1 MKLKDIALRN
11 IRRRKAKAG
20 FVLAGLLIAV
30 STAVAL
36 LGIIEAMNRDIQQK
50 LEEYGAN
57 ILVLPRTENLSLT
70 YGGLSLGGVSFEM
83 QEIRQADLGRVKSIK
98 NAANVAAMGPMV
110 LGAIEVN
117 TRKVLLAGVDF
128 QAVKI
133 LKPWWKI
140 EGAVPSDYDVLLGAE
155 AARILSLQT
164 GDHVKVNGSNLPVSG
179 VLAPTGSQDDQLV
192 FARLSTAQSLLHK
205 EGRISMVE
213 VAALCTACPIE
224 AMVSQISRALPG
236 TKVMA
241 IQQVVQGRM
250 ETLSHFRKFS
260 YGVSVV
266 LVLVG
271 SLVVLVTMMG
281 SVRERTAEIGIFRA
295 MGFRRSHVMQI
306 VLLEAGILSALAGIV
321 GYFAGFGSTKA
332 ALPFFNGTS
341 GIDVVFDPIL
351 AVGALSAAVLMG
363 LVASV
368 YPALLA
374 ARIDPTD
381 ALRAL

>member
-1 MKLKDIALRN
+1 MTLKDIALRN
-11 IRRRKAKAG
+11 LRRRKAKAA

-30 STAVAL
+30 STAVGL
-36 LGIIEAMNRDIQQK
+36 LGLIEAMNRDIQLK

-57 ILVLPRTENLSLT
+57 ILILPKTENLSLT

-98 NAANVAAMGPMV
+98 NAANVAAMGPTV
-110 LGAIEVN
+110 LGTVEVN
-117 TRKVLLAGVDF
+117 DRKVLLAGVDF

-133 LKPWWKI
+133 LKPWWKV
-140 EGAVPSDYDVLLGAE
+140 GGTVPSEYDVLLGAE
-155 AARILSLQT
+155 AARILNLNA
-164 GDHVKVNGSNLPVSG
+164 GDYLKINGSKLQVSG

-192 FARLSTAQSLLHK
+192 FTPLGTAQSLLNK
-205 EGRISMVE
+205 QGLVSMVE
-213 VAALCTACPIE
+213 VAALCNACPIE
-224 AMVSQISRALPG
+224 AMVSQISRALPS

-250 ETLSHFRKFS
+250 ETLAHFKKFS
-260 YGVSVV
+260 YGISLV

-306 VLLEAGILSALAGIV
+306 VLMEAGILSALAGIM
-321 GYFAGFGSTKA
+321 GYLVGFGTTKA
-332 ALPFFNGTS
+332 ALPFFTGSNGMEV
-341 GIDVVFDPIL
+341 IFDPIL
-351 AVGALSAAVLMG
+351 AAGAFAVAVIMG
-363 LVASV
+363 LASSI

-374 ARIDPTD
+374 ARIDPAD

>member
-1 MKLKDIALRN
+1 MTLKDIALRN
-11 IRRRKAKAG
+11 LRRRKAKAA

-30 STAVAL
+30 STAVGL
-36 LGIIEAMNRDIQQK
+36 LGLIEAMNRDIQLK

-57 ILVLPRTENLSLT
+57 ILILPKTENLSLT

-98 NAANVAAMGPMV
+98 NAANVAAMGPTV
-110 LGAIEVN
+110 LGAVEVN
-117 TRKVLLAGVDF
+117 DRKVLLAGVDF

-133 LKPWWKI
+133 LKPWWKV
-140 EGAVPSDYDVLLGAE
+140 GGTVPSEYDVLLGAE
-155 AARILSLQT
+155 AARILNLNA
-164 GDHVKVNGSNLPVSG
+164 GDYLKINGSKLQVSG

-192 FARLSTAQSLLHK
+192 FTPLSTAQSLLNK
-205 EGRISMVE
+205 QGRVSMVE
-213 VAALCTACPIE
+213 VAALCNACPIE
-224 AMVSQISRALPG
+224 AMVSQISRALPS

-241 IQQVVQGRM
+241 IQQIVQGRM
-250 ETLSHFRKFS
+250 ETLAHFKKFS
-260 YGVSVV
+260 YGISLV

-306 VLLEAGILSALAGIV
+306 VLMEAGILSALAGIM
-321 GYFAGFGSTKA
+321 GYLVGFGTTKA
-332 ALPFFNGTS
+332 ALPFFTGSNGMEV
-341 GIDVVFDPIL
+341 IFDPIL
-351 AVGALSAAVLMG
+351 AAGAFAVAVIMG
-363 LVASV
+363 LASSI

-374 ARIDPTD
+374 ARIDPAD

>member
-1 MKLKDIALRN
+1 MTLKDIALRN

-36 LGIIEAMNRDIQQK
+36 LGLIEAMNRDIQQK

-57 ILVLPRTENLSLT
+57 ILILPRTENLSLT

-83 QEIRQADLGRVKSIK
+83 QEIRQADLVRVKAIK
-98 NAANVAAMGPMV
+98 NAANVAAMGPTV
-110 LGAIEVN
+110 LGAIDVEG
-117 TRKVLLAGVDF
+117 RKVLLAGVDF
-128 QAVKI
+128 QAMKI
-133 LKPWWKI
+133 LKPWWQVA
-140 EGAVPSDYDVLLGAE
+140 GAVPSDSGVVLGAD
-155 AARILSLQT
+155 AARILALGT
-164 GDHVKVNGSNLPVSG
+164 ADRFKVNGSELQVVG
-179 VLAPTGSQDDQLV
+179 MLAPTGSQDDHLV
-192 FARLSTAQSLLHK
+192 FARLDTAQSLLHK
-205 EGRISMVE
+205 EGLVSMVE

-224 AMVSQISRALPG
+224 AMVSQISTALPG

-250 ETLSHFRKFS
+250 ETLDHFRKFS
-260 YGVSVV
+260 YGVAVV

-295 MGFRRSHVMQI
+295 MGFRRSHVIRI
-306 VLLEAGILSALAGIV
+306 VLLEAGIISAMAGV
-321 GYFAGFGSTKA
+321 LGYLIGFGSTKV
-332 ALPFFNGTS
+332 ALPLFTAGNG
-341 GIDVVFDPIL
+341 IAVLFDPVL
-351 AVGALSAAVLMG
+351 AAGAIAAAVIMG
-363 LVASV
+363 LASSV

-374 ARIDPTD
+374 ARIDPSD
-381 ALRAL
+381 ALRTL

>member
-1 MKLKDIALRN
+1 MTLKDIALRN
-11 IRRRKAKAG
+11 LRRRKAKAA

-36 LGIIEAMNRDIQQK
+36 LGLIEAMNRDIQKK

-57 ILVLPRTENLSLT
+57 ILILPKTENLSLT

-83 QEIRQADLGRVKSIK
+83 QEIRQADLGRVKTIK
-98 NAANVAAMGPMV
+98 NAANVAAMGPTV
-110 LGAIEVN
+110 LGAVEVSD
-117 TRKVLLAGVDF
+117 RKVLLAGVDF

-133 LKPWWKI
+133 LKPWWKV
-140 EGAVPSDYDVLLGAE
+140 GGTVPGDSDVLLGAE
-155 AARILSLQT
+155 AARILNLSA
-164 GDHVKVNGSNLPVSG
+164 GDHLKINGSNLQVSG
-179 VLAPTGSQDDQLV
+179 ILAPTGSQDDQLV
-192 FARLSTAQSLLHK
+192 FTPLSTAQSLLNK
-205 EGRISMVE
+205 QGRVSMVE

-224 AMVSQISRALPG
+224 AMVSQISKALPG

-250 ETLSHFRKFS
+250 ETLSHFKKFS
-260 YGVSVV
+260 YGVSMV

-281 SVRERTAEIGIFRA
+281 SVRERTGEIGIFRA
-295 MGFRRSHVMQI
+295 MGFRRSHVIKI
-306 VLLEAGILSALAGIV
+306 VLLEAGILSALAGIM
-321 GYFAGFGSTKA
+321 GYLVGFGTTKA
-332 ALPFFNGTS
+332 ALPFFAGSNGME
-341 GIDVVFDPIL
+341 VLFDPIL
-351 AVGALSAAVLMG
+351 AAGAFAVAMTMG
-363 LVASV
+363 LASSV

>member
-1 MKLKDIALRN
+1 MTLKDIALRN

-36 LGIIEAMNRDIQQK
+36 LGLIEAMNRDIQQK

-57 ILVLPRTENLSLT
+57 ILILPKTENLSLT

-98 NAANVAAMGPMV
+98 NAANVAAMGPTV
-110 LGAIEVN
+110 LGTVEVSD
-117 TRKVLLAGVDF
+117 RKVLLAGVDF

-133 LKPWWKI
+133 LKPWWKV
-140 EGAVPSDYDVLLGAE
+140 GGTVPGDYDVLLGAE
-155 AARILSLQT
+155 AARILNLST
-164 GDHVKVNGSNLPVSG
+164 GDHLKINGSNLQVSG
-179 VLAPTGSQDDQLV
+179 ILAPTGSQDDQLV
-192 FARLSTAQSLLHK
+192 FTRLKRAQSLLDK
-205 EGRISMVE
+205 EGRVSMVE

-260 YGVSVV
+260 YGVSMV

-281 SVRERTAEIGIFRA
+281 SVRERTGEIGIFRA
-295 MGFRRSHVMQI
+295 MGFRRSHVIKI
-306 VLLEAGILSALAGIV
+306 VLLEAGILAAMAGIL
-321 GYFAGFGSTKA
+321 GYLVGFGSMKL
-332 ALPFFNGTS
+332 ALPFFTGSNGMA
-341 GIDVVFDPIL
+341 VVFDPVL
-351 AVGALSAAVLMG
+351 AVAALGVALFMG
-363 LVASV
+363 LASSI
-368 YPALLA
+368 YPALMA

>member
-1 MKLKDIALRN
+1 MTLKDIALRN

-36 LGIIEAMNRDIQQK
+36 LGLIEAMNRDIQQK

-57 ILVLPRTENLSLT
+57 ILILPKTENLSLT

-83 QEIRQADLGRVKSIK
+83 QEIQQADLGRVKTIK
-98 NAANVAAMGPMV
+98 NAANVAAMGPTV
-110 LGAIEVN
+110 LGAVKVSD
-117 TRKVLLAGVDF
+117 RKVLLAGVDF
-128 QAVKI
+128 QATKI
-133 LKPWWKI
+133 LKPWWKVG
-140 EGAVPSDYDVLLGAE
+140 GAVPGEYDVLLGAE
-155 AARILSLQT
+155 AARILNLNAS
-164 GDHVKVNGSNLPVSG
+164 DHLKINGSNLQVSG
-179 VLAPTGSQDDQLV
+179 ILEPTGSQDDQLV
-192 FARLSTAQSLLHK
+192 FAQLDTAQSLLHK
-205 EGRISMVE
+205 EGRVSMVE

-260 YGVSVV
+260 YGVSAM

-281 SVRERTAEIGIFRA
+281 SVRERTGEIGIFRA
-295 MGFRRSHVMQI
+295 MGFRRSHVIKI
-306 VLLEAGILSALAGIV
+306 VLLEAGILSALAGIM
-321 GYFAGFGSTKA
+321 GYLAGFGTTKA
-332 ALPFFNGTS
+332 ALPFFAGSNGME
-341 GIDVVFDPIL
+341 VLFDPIL
-351 AVGALSAAVLMG
+351 ATGAFAVAVIMG
-363 LVASV
+363 LASSV

>member
-1 MKLKDIALRN
+1 MTLKDIVLRN
-11 IRRRKAKAG
+11 LRRRKAKAA

-30 STAVAL
+30 STAVGL
-36 LGIIEAMNRDIQQK
+36 LGLIEAMNRDIQLK

-57 ILVLPRTENLSLT
+57 ILILPKTENLSLT

-98 NAANVAAMGPMV
+98 NAANVAAMGPTV
-110 LGAIEVN
+110 LGTVEVN
-117 TRKVLLAGVDF
+117 DRKVLLAGVDF

-133 LKPWWKI
+133 LKPWWKV
-140 EGAVPSDYDVLLGAE
+140 GGTVPSEYDVLLGAE
-155 AARILSLQT
+155 AARILNLNAE
-164 GDHVKVNGSNLPVSG
+164 DYFKINGSKLQVSG

-192 FARLSTAQSLLHK
+192 FTPLATAQSLLNK
-205 EGRISMVE
+205 QGLVSMVE
-213 VAALCTACPIE
+213 VAALCNACPIE
-224 AMVSQISRALPG
+224 AMVSQISVALPN

-250 ETLSHFRKFS
+250 ETLAHFKKFS
-260 YGVSVV
+260 YGISLV

-306 VLLEAGILSALAGIV
+306 VLMEAGILSALAGV
-321 GYFAGFGSTKA
+321 MGYLVGFGTTKA
-332 ALPFFNGTS
+332 ALPFFTGSNGMEV
-341 GIDVVFDPIL
+341 IFDPIL
-351 AVGALSAAVLMG
+351 AAGAFAVAVIMG
-363 LVASV
+363 LASSI

-374 ARIDPTD
+374 ARIDPAD

>member
-1 MKLKDIALRN
+1 MTLKDIVLRN

-36 LGIIEAMNRDIQQK
+36 LGLIEAMNRDIQQK

-57 ILVLPRTENLSLT
+57 ILILPRTENLSLT

-83 QEIRQADLGRVKSIK
+83 QEISQADLVRVKAIK
-98 NAANVAAMGPMV
+98 NAANVAAMGPTV
-110 LGAIEVN
+110 LGAVEVKE
-117 TRKVLLAGVDF
+117 RKVLLAGVDF
-128 QAVKI
+128 QATEI

-140 EGAVPSDYDVLLGAE
+140 GGTVPSDFGVLLGSE
-155 AARILSLQT
+155 AASILALQT
-164 GDHVKVNGSNLPVSG
+164 GDYLKVNGSKLQVAG
-179 VLAPTGSQDDQLV
+179 ILAPTGSQDDQLV
-192 FARLSTAQSLLHK
+192 FARLDTAQSLLHK
-205 EGRISMVE
+205 EGRVSMVE
-213 VAALCTACPIE
+213 VAALCNACPIE
-224 AMVSQISRALPG
+224 EMVRQISGALPD

-241 IQQVVQGRM
+241 IQQVVQTRM
-250 ETLSHFRKFS
+250 ETLDYFRKFS
-260 YGVSVV
+260 YGVTAV

-281 SVRERTAEIGIFRA
+281 SVRERTSEIGIFRA
-295 MGFRRSHVMQI
+295 IGFRRSHVIRI
-306 VLLEAGILSALAGIV
+306 VLLEAGIISAMAGIL
-321 GYFAGFGSTKA
+321 GYLVGFGSTKL
-332 ALPFFNGTS
+332 ALPFFAGSTGT
-341 GIDVVFDPIL
+341 GVIFDPAL
-351 AVGALSAAVLMG
+351 AAGAFAAAVIMG
-363 LVASV
+363 LASSV

>member
-1 MKLKDIALRN
+1 MKLRDIALRN

-36 LGIIEAMNRDIQQK
+36 LGLIEAMNRDIQQK

-57 ILVLPRTENLSLT
+57 ILILPKTENLSLT

-83 QEIRQADLGRVKSIK
+83 QEIQQADLGKVKYIK
-98 NAANVAAMGPMV
+98 NAANVAAMGPTV
-110 LGAIEVN
+110 LGAIEVSD
-117 TRKVLLAGVDF
+117 RKVLLAGVDF
-128 QAVKI
+128 QAAKI
-133 LKPWWKI
+133 LKPWWKVG
-140 EGAVPSDYDVLLGAE
+140 GAVPGEYGVLLGAE
-155 AARILSLQT
+155 AARVLNLEA
-164 GDHVKVNGSNLPVSG
+164 GDQVKVNGSKLQVSG
-179 VLAPTGSQDDQLV
+179 ILEPTGSQDGQLV
-192 FARLSTAQSLLHK
+192 FARLKTAQSLLDK

-213 VAALCTACPIE
+213 VAALCNACPIE
-224 AMVSQISRALPG
+224 DMVSQISGALPG

-281 SVRERTAEIGIFRA
+281 SVRERTGEIGIFRA
-295 MGFRRSHVMQI
+295 MGFRRSHVIQI
-306 VLLEAGILSALAGIV
+306 VLLEAGILSAVAGIM
-321 GYFAGFGSTKA
+321 GYLVGFGTTAA
-332 ALPFFNGTS
+332 ALPFFAGS
-341 GIDVVFDPIL
+341 EGIPVIFNPTL
-351 AVGALSAAVLMG
+351 AAAAIAVALLMG
-363 LVASV
+363 LASSV
-368 YPALLA
+368 YPALMA

>member
-1 MKLKDIALRN
+1 MTLKDIALRN

-36 LGIIEAMNRDIQQK
+36 LGLIEAMNRDIQQK

-57 ILVLPRTENLSLT
+57 ILILPRTENLSLT

-83 QEIRQADLGRVKSIK
+83 QEIRQSDLTRVKAIE
-98 NAANVAAMGPMV
+98 NAANVAAMGPTV
-110 LGAIEVN
+110 LGAV
-117 TRKVLLAGVDF
+117 TVADRRVLLAGVDF
-128 QAVKI
+128 QATKI

-140 EGAVPSDYDVLLGAE
+140 GGTAPSDFDVLLGSE
-155 AARILSLQT
+155 AARILALKT
-164 GDHVKVNGSNLPVSG
+164 GDHFKINGNELQVSG
-179 VLAPTGSQDDQLV
+179 LLAPTGSQDDHLV
-192 FARLSTAQSLLHK
+192 FAPLHTAQSLLHK
-205 EGRISMVE
+205 EGRVSMVE
-213 VAALCTACPIE
+213 VAALCNACPIE
-224 AMVSQISRALPG
+224 AMVSQISRALPD

-250 ETLSHFRKFS
+250 ETLDHFRKFS
-260 YGVSVV
+260 YGVAAV

-295 MGFRRSHVMQI
+295 MGFRRSHVIRI
-306 VLLEAGILSALAGIV
+306 VLLEAGIISALAGIL
-321 GYFAGFGSTKA
+321 GYLVGFGSTKL
-332 ALPFFNGTS
+332 ALPFFTGGNGI
-341 GIDVVFDPIL
+341 GVIFDPLL
-351 AVGALSAAVLMG
+351 AAGAFAAAVFMG
-363 LVASV
+363 LASSV

-374 ARIDPTD
+374 ARIDPSD

>member
-1 MKLKDIALRN
+1 MTLKDIALRN
-11 IRRRKAKAG
+11 LRRRKAKAA

-36 LGIIEAMNRDIQQK
+36 LGLIEAMNRDIQQK

-57 ILVLPRTENLSLT
+57 ILILPKTENLSLT

-83 QEIRQADLGRVKSIK
+83 QEIRQADLGRVKTIK
-98 NAANVAAMGPMV
+98 NAANVAAMGPTV
-110 LGAIEVN
+110 LGAVEVSD
-117 TRKVLLAGVDF
+117 RKVLLAGVDF
-128 QAVKI
+128 QAAKI
-133 LKPWWKI
+133 LKPWWKLA
-140 EGAVPSDYDVLLGAE
+140 GTAPSDSGVLLGAE
-155 AARILSLQT
+155 AARILALKT
-164 GDHVKVNGSNLPVSG
+164 GDLFKVNGSNLEVSG

-192 FARLSTAQSLLHK
+192 FTRLDTAQSLLNK
-205 EGRISMVE
+205 EGRVSMVE
-213 VAALCTACPIE
+213 VAALCNACPIE
-224 AMVSQISRALPG
+224 EMVRQISVALPD

-241 IQQVVQGRM
+241 IQQVVQSRM
-250 ETLSHFRKFS
+250 ETLAHFRKFS
-260 YGVSVV
+260 YGVTAV

-306 VLLEAGILSALAGIV
+306 VLLEAGIISALAGIL
-321 GYFAGFGSTKA
+321 GYLVGFGSTKV
-332 ALPFFNGTS
+332 ALPLFTGGNG
-341 GIDVVFDPIL
+341 IAVIFDPVL
-351 AVGALSAAVLMG
+351 AAGAFAAAVIMG
-363 LVASV
+363 LASSI

-374 ARIDPTD
+374 ARIDPAD

>member
-1 MKLKDIALRN
+1 MNLRDIALRN
-11 IRRRKAKAG
+11 IKRRKAKAG

-36 LGIIEAMNRDIQQK
+36 LGLIEAMNRDIQQK

-57 ILVLPRTENLSLT
+57 ILILPRTENLSLT

-83 QEIRQADLGRVKSIK
+83 QEIRQADLVRVKSIK
-98 NAANVAAMGPMV
+98 NAANVAAMGPTV
-110 LGAIEVN
+110 LGAVEVKD
-117 TRKVLLAGVDF
+117 RKVLLAGVDF
-128 QAVKI
+128 QATKI
-133 LKPWWKI
+133 LKPWWQLAGK
-140 EGAVPSDYDVLLGAE
+140 VPSDFGVLLGSE
-155 AARILSLQT
+155 AARILALET
-164 GDHVKVNGSNLPVSG
+164 GDHLKVNGSELQVSG
-179 VLAPTGSQDDQLV
+179 ILAPTGSQDDQLV
-192 FARLSTAQSLLHK
+192 FTRLDTAQSLLHK
-205 EGRISMVE
+205 EGRVSMVE
-213 VAALCTACPIE
+213 VAALCNACPIE
-224 AMVSQISRALPG
+224 AMVSQISGALPE

-250 ETLSHFRKFS
+250 ETLNHFRKFS
-260 YGVSVV
+260 YGVTVV

-295 MGFRRSHVMQI
+295 MGFRRSHVIRI
-306 VLLEAGILSALAGIV
+306 VLLEAGIISAMAGIL
-321 GYFAGFGSTKA
+321 GYLVGFGSTKF
-332 ALPFFNGTS
+332 ALPFFAGSNATAV
-341 GIDVVFDPIL
+341 IFDPVL
-351 AVGALSAAVLMG
+351 AAGAFGAAIFMG
-363 LVASV
+363 LASSV

>member
-1 MKLKDIALRN
+1 MTLKDIALRN

-36 LGIIEAMNRDIQQK
+36 LGLVEAMNRDIQQK

-57 ILVLPRTENLSLT
+57 ILILPRTENLSLT

-83 QEIRQADLGRVKSIK
+83 QEIRQDDLVRVKAIK
-98 NAANVAAMGPMV
+98 NAANVAAMGPTV
-110 LGAIEVN
+110 LGAVEVKE
-117 TRKVLLAGVDF
+117 RKVLLAGVDF
-128 QAVKI
+128 QATKI

-140 EGAVPSDYDVLLGAE
+140 GGRVPSDFDVLLGFE
-155 AARILSLQT
+155 AARILALEN
-164 GDHVKVNGSNLPVSG
+164 GDYFKVNGSELQVSG
-179 VLAPTGSQDDQLV
+179 ILAPTGSQDDQLV
-192 FARLSTAQSLLHK
+192 FARLETAQSLLHK
-205 EGRISMVE
+205 EGRVSMVE
-213 VAALCTACPIE
+213 VAALCNACPIE
-224 AMVSQISRALPG
+224 AMVSQISGALPD

-241 IQQVVQGRM
+241 IQQVVQSRM
-250 ETLSHFRKFS
+250 ETLDYFRKFS
-260 YGVSVV
+260 YGVTAV

-281 SVRERTAEIGIFRA
+281 SVRERTSEIGIFRA
-295 MGFRRSHVMQI
+295 MGFRRSHVIRI
-306 VLLEAGILSALAGIV
+306 VLLEAGIISAVAGV
-321 GYFAGFGSTKA
+321 LGYLIGFGSTKL
-332 ALPFFNGTS
+332 ALPLFTGTNGI
-341 GIDVVFDPIL
+341 GVIFDPVL
-351 AVGALSAAVLMG
+351 AAGAFAAAVIMG
-363 LVASV
+363 LASSV

>member
-1 MKLKDIALRN
+1 MTLKDIALRN

-36 LGIIEAMNRDIQQK
+36 LGLIEAMNRDIQQK

-57 ILVLPRTENLSLT
+57 ILILPRTENLSLT

-83 QEIRQADLGRVKSIK
+83 QEIQQADLGRVQSIE
-98 NAANVAAMGPMV
+98 NAANIAAMGPTV
-110 LGAIEVN
+110 LGAIEVSS
-117 TRKVLLAGVDF
+117 RKVLLAGVDF
-128 QAVKI
+128 RAVKI
-133 LKPWWKI
+133 LKPWWKV
-140 EGAVPSDYDVLLGAE
+140 GGVVPDEDGVLLGAE
-155 AARILSLQT
+155 AARILNLEA
-164 GDHVKVNGSNLPVSG
+164 GDHLKVNGSRLQVAG
-179 VLAPTGSQDDQLV
+179 VLSPTGSQDDQLV
-192 FARLSTAQSLLHK
+192 FARLDTAQSLLDK
-205 EGRISMVE
+205 EGRVSMVE
-213 VAALCTACPIE
+213 VAALCNACPIE
-224 AMVSQISRALPG
+224 AMVNQISGALPG

-250 ETLSHFRKFS
+250 ETLAHFRKFS
-260 YGVSVV
+260 YGVSLV

-271 SLVVLVTMMG
+271 CLVVLVTMIG

-295 MGFRRSHVMQI
+295 MGFRRSHVIRI
-306 VLLEAGILSALAGIV
+306 VFLEAGIISAIAGIM
-321 GYFAGFGSTKA
+321 GYLVGFGTTKA
-332 ALPFFNGTS
+332 ALPFFTGGNGS
-341 GIDVVFDPIL
+341 GVAFDPVL
-351 AVGALSAAVLMG
+351 AAGAIAVAVLMG
-363 LVASV
+363 LTASV